1 MLPEPKLNILNDLLR
16 SASKEELIWMNGY
29 MSGLLA
35 QQPAVPVNTVVQTA
49 VKKITIVYGT
59 ETGNAKK
66 VATEFASFAKKK
78 GVVAKLQGLDQYKLN
93 DLQKEEYLF
102 AVISTQG
109 DGEAPAGAKK
119 FYDFIHAQPLQ
130 LNSLKFGILA
140 LGDSSYPLF
149 CKAGEDVDQRLS
161 QLGATAILPLE
172 RSDVDFSAV
181 AQKWFDEVLNVLS
194 KQHVVNTPVNTATS
208 IKPKSGKQFY
218 KGTIQQ
224 IINLNDRGSAK
235 STFHIEIAVTNSNI
249 YEVGDSLGVIP
260 KNSVALVREIISLIG
275 VNEEELL
282 DFRGEQFTVG
292 AFLKEKANI
301 VYLSSRVIRQY
312 AAITKQEIP
321 DTRMGLL
328 ELLKIYPSNDLSH
341 YCELIKCLEPNA
353 PRLYSISS
361 SPEAH
366 SGEIHLTVALDT
378 FKVNGE
384 LKKGLCSAQL
394 SDWKIDETV
403 EFYIQPNHHFKL
415 PDNNRPVIMIGPGT
429 GIAPFRAFLSHR
441 DAIGAEGK
449 NWLFFGEQHFVS
461 DFLYQTEIQ
470 NWFDTGLLQS
480 VSVAFSRDQSYKIY
494 VQHRILEHAKE
505 FWQWIEEGAIIY
517 ICGAK
522 NPMSTDVLEAIA
534 KVIERFGG
542 KAEAESIQYLDELK
556 SSGRLLLDVY

>member
-1 MLPEPKLNILNDLLR
+1 MLLEPKLNILYDLVR

-29 MSGLLA
+29 LSGLLA
-35 QQPAVPVNTVVQTA
+35 QPVVPVNSAIQTA

-66 VATEFASFAKKK
+66 VATEFATFVKKN
-78 GVVAKLQGLDQYKLN
+78 GLVAKLQGLDQYKVN
-93 DLQKEEYLF
+93 ELQKEEYFF

-109 DGEAPAGAKK
+109 DGESPAGAKK
-119 FYDFIHAQPLQ
+119 FYDFIHAQQLQ
-130 LNSLKFGILA
+130 LNGLKFGILA

-149 CKAGEDVDQRLS
+149 CKAGEDVHQRLV

-172 RSDVDFSAV
+172 KSDVDFSAV
-181 AQKWFDEVLNVLS
+181 AQKWFGTVLNVLS
-194 KQHVVNTPVNTATS
+194 NQNAAATAVNTTAA
-208 IKPKSGKQFY
+208 IKPRNGKQFY
-218 KGTIQQ
+218 KGIVQQ

-235 STFHIEIAVTNSNI
+235 STFHIEIGVADSNI
-249 YEVGDSLGVIP
+249 YEAGDALGIIP
-260 KNSVALVREIISLIG
+260 KNPVALVREIISLIG
-275 VNEEELL
+275 IGEEELI

-292 AFLKEKANI
+292 AFLKAKANV

-328 ELLKIYPSNDLSH
+328 ELLKIYPSNDSSH
-341 YCELIKCLEPNA
+341 YCELIKYLEPNA

-361 SPEAH
+361 SPDAH
-366 SGEIHLTVALDT
+366 PGEIHLTVALDT

-384 LKKGLCSAQL
+384 LKNGLCSAQL
-394 SDWKIDETV
+394 SDWKIDEEV

-441 DAIGAEGK
+441 DAVGAEGK

-470 NWFDTGLLQS
+470 NWFETGLLQN
-480 VSVAFSRDQSYKIY
+480 VSLAFSRDQSYKLY
-494 VQHRILEHAKE
+494 VQHRVLENAKE
-505 FWQWIEEGAIIY
+505 FWQWLEEGANIY

-522 NPMSTDVLEAIA
+522 DPMSTDVLTAIA

-542 KAEAESIQYLDELK
+542 KTEAEALQHLDELK